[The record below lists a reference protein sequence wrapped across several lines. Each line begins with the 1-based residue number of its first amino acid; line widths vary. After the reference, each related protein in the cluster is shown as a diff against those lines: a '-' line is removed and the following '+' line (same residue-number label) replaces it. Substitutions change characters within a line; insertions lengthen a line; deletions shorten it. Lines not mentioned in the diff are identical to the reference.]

1 MNIEAV
7 YHRPANFDA
16 HVCTNDV
23 LHLKIKT
30 KKEDVLS
37 IKCLAGDPYEW
48 DEGIWKTF
56 EYEMKKSGSDEWY
69 DYWVL
74 EISPEFR
81 RLRYG
86 FVITNNEETHFYG
99 DKGIL
104 NEIPSDIAQYFCFP
118 YMNKIDTFSAP
129 HWVKDTVWYQ
139 IFPERFAN
147 GDSSINP
154 ENTLEWASEDPSPTN
169 FFGGDIEGMIQ
180 HLDYLNSLGINGI
193 YLTPIF
199 TAASNHKY
207 DTIDYFELDPQFG
220 SKETFKRFI
229 DECHSRGIRVML
241 DAVFNHSGYYFPPF
255 QDVLEKGEASRYKEW
270 FHIRDFPIV
279 TEPRPN
285 YETFAFTPF
294 MPKLNTENPEV
305 KNYLLEAARYWIR
318 DFDIDGWR
326 LDVAN
331 EVDHAFWREFR
342 QEVKAIKPELYILGE
357 IWHDSLPWLQG
368 DQFDSV
374 MNYPFTTNI
383 LNLFANKTISPS
395 TFMKKMTQVW
405 HMYPVSI
412 NPFLFN
418 LLDSHDTPRIL
429 TECGENIN
437 LAKQIFGILLTY
449 PGSPCIYYGDE
460 IGMTGGQD
468 PGCRKCMEW
477 DTSKQ
482 NQELFH
488 HIQSLIKLRKQQPLL
503 ANSGEFSFV
512 PSDDETPFIAYERK
526 TEDEAVLVI
535 LNTESKPQE
544 FSLPE
549 AYMSETI
556 TTLWNGGSKMLKETI
571 ELQPYGMSIIH
582 VNR

>member
-1 MNIEAV
+1 MDIEAV

-16 HVCTNDV
+16 YVCANDT
-23 LHLKIKT
+23 LCLKIRT

-37 IKCLAGDPYEW
+37 IKCLAGDPYDW
-48 DEGIWKTF
+48 VLSDWKTS
-56 EYEMKKSGSDEWY
+56 EYAMRKSGTDEWY

-74 EISPEFR
+74 EVSPEYR

-86 FVITNNEETHFYG
+86 FVLSNDEEKHFYG
-99 DKGIL
+99 DKGFST
-104 NEIPSDIAQYFCFP
+104 EIPSDIAHYFCFP
-118 YMNKIDTFSAP
+118 YMNKIDAFTAP

-154 ENTLEWASEDPSPTN
+154 EGTLEWASEGPSPTN

-180 HLDYLNSLGINGI
+180 HLDYLNTLGVNGL

-229 DECHSRGIRVML
+229 DECHIRGIRVML

-255 QDVLEKGEASRYKEW
+255 QDVLEKGEASRYKDW

-294 MPKLNTENPEV
+294 MPKLNTENAEV

-383 LNLFANKTISPS
+383 LNLFANKTICPS

-429 TECGENIN
+429 TECGENID
-437 LAKQIFGILLTY
+437 LAKQIFAILLTY

-460 IGMTGGQD
+460 IGMVGGQD

-482 NQELFH
+482 NQDLFH
-488 HIQSLIKLRKQQPLL
+488 HIQSLIALRKQQPLL
-503 ANSGEFSFV
+503 ANNGEFSFL
-512 PSDDETPFIAYERK
+512 PLNDDTPFIAYERR
-526 TEDEAVLVI
+526 TEEEAVLVVLNTDSTSHVFSLTDPYLSKTLTSLWDDGEKI
-535 LNTESKPQE
+535 LN
-544 FSLPE
+544 
-549 AYMSETI
+549 
-556 TTLWNGGSKMLKETI
+556 NTI
-571 ELQPYGMSIIH
+571 ELQPYGMSILH
-582 VNR
+582 VKL